1 MRLAAFAQVLPA
13 VGNGLLALG
22 PLEHRRHRRPVP
34 RRAAR
39 RPETGTDGLDGGHRL
54 PVATRREHRRR
65 CSARV
70 RRRKAH
76 QWDQAPRRCGHL
88 GLLLVVL
95 VSLRPARKSAT
106 GGRRVGAGCWSGCGR
121 AMPSV
126 AVVFVFTQGGYAG
139 CLVHWARRVLRVAIE
154 IVRKLL
160 TSKVSRSC
168 RGWDGTHIELAD
180 ALPAAGP
187 RLRTAPRKPRG
198 HGQVDHDRTDYDPRT
213 GTRTRTTP
221 LDAARPLTPSQ
232 TRSQCGSA
240 SSRRPAA
247 NPASRSVASVRPAR
261 AVPALPAATA

>member
-1 MRLAAFAQVLPA
+1 MSGPGRCAWRLLPKCFPPWETVYWHWVRWNTDGTADRFHDALRDAQ
-13 VGNGLLALG
+13 
-22 PLEHRRHRRPVP
+22 RREPMASTGIIDSQSL
-34 RRAAR
+34 RAANTVAAAQR
-39 RPETGTDGLDGGHRL
+39 GYDAGKRTSGTKRHVVVGTSGCCWSCWCH
-54 PVATRREHRRR
+54 
-65 CSARV
+65 
-70 RRRKAH
+70 
-76 QWDQAPRRCGHL
+76 CGQR
-88 GLLLVVL
+88 G
-95 VSLRPARKSAT
+95 RA
-106 GGRRVGAGCWSGCGR
+106 RRVGAGCWSGCGR

-154 IVRKLL
+154 IVRMLL

-221 LDAARPLTPSQ
+221 LDAARPP
-232 TRSQCGSA
+232 
-240 SSRRPAA
+240 
-247 NPASRSVASVRPAR
+247 
-261 AVPALPAATA
+261 